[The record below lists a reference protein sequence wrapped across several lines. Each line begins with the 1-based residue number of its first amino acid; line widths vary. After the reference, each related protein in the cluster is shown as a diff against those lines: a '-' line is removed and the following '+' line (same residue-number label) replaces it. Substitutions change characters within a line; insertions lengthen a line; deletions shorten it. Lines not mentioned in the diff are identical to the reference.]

1 MHKDVAF
8 PNSPH
13 GQFLLVAGPSGGGKS
28 TFIRALT
35 EGRLD
40 ASILAALP
48 EGCARWR
55 VVEANDILK
64 NRIKAAPSMDSAST
78 DAAIYHYDIAF
89 IHRFAISAYEQDP
102 FCSTLKDAPLL
113 DIIYVRPDLTSLL
126 KQYRLRRQN
135 NRAARS
141 WLRRF
146 WHYSVRQPLKRI
158 KLRKNGLPAIDADD
172 LYCLPGFSE
181 FLLSRLGTF
190 SRRRGE
196 CQPAIET
203 SCRAATDGS
212 ERQSDVRHRSP
223 KTIVTMFVDHPAIFQ

>member
-13 GQFLLVAGPSGGGKS
+13 GRFLLVAGPSGGGKS

-172 LYCLPGFSE
+172 LYCLPGFLSSCYRGWE
-181 FLLSRLGTF
+181 RFLDDVANANPQSRLLVVRPQTDPSGNPTF
-190 SRRRGE
+190 VIDRRKL
-196 CQPAIET
+196 
-203 SCRAATDGS
+203 S
-212 ERQSDVRHRSP
+212 
-223 KTIVTMFVDHPAIFQ
+223 